1 MTRSAAATLPTLA
14 TPRSGSSPL
23 RSAFSLLE
31 VLIAMFILT
40 VGMLGIAAAVVIG
53 NASALQALVA
63 DRVASVGRNGLAEVR
78 TRELL
83 DSTRWL
89 NADGSPVVKNPDEP
103 FAAGDAFCIDPLYIA
118 TVNATQTQIPN
129 PRTACLVRFPY
140 SSTTPSSPPYF
151 ESSPYLPAPQAC
163 LAMQRVT
170 LNIAPVQPPTVP
182 QLQQILMNPRLFE
195 RIFVAEDDLNVDL
208 TTLSRPRLLFRTDTG
223 QTLPL
228 PVLPRDAGGGTPL
241 YPDYQGM
248 YSWMVT
254 VVPDIPRGTIDQ
266 QKYIVSVVV
275 FRNRV
280 LLPPDDP
287 SLETPAERVAVANML
302 GGGDVRLSVL
312 ASDLQKPGGGSYNA
326 AEYLRVREGQYILL
340 AGRQLVT
347 PGNPGVFQ
355 NVFLWY
361 RVIATGELY
370 QPSDPKPFTGD
381 SNHYYREFTLAGP
394 DWNPAWCAQTDSDG
408 DGTPEVQAILCSEV
422 YGVYSQV
429 MEPDALSRF
438 SVPVR

>member
-14 TPRSGSSPL
+14 TLPSGNSPL

-53 NASALQALVA
+53 NASALRALVA

-78 TRELL
+78 TREML
-83 DSTRWL
+83 DPNRWVDV
-89 NADGSPVVKNPDEP
+89 AGSPVLANRDPPVPG
-103 FAAGDAFCIDPLYIA
+103 AAFCIDPLYVA
-118 TVNATQTQIPN
+118 TVNGQQGEVPN
-129 PRTACLVRFPY
+129 SLSPQLACFPFY
-140 SSTTPSSPPYF
+140 TTDDI
-151 ESSPYLPAPQAC
+151 LT
-163 LAMQRVT
+163 MQRVT

-182 QLQQILMNPRLFE
+182 ELQEILKKMLTKPWLFE

-208 TTLSRPRLLFRTDTG
+208 TTLSRPRLLFRTFRTDTG
-223 QTLPL
+223 ATVTLPVPAL
-228 PVLPRDAGGGTPL
+228 PGDTGTPLYPDDQLL

-254 VVPDIPRGTIDQ
+254 VVPDIPRGATIDQ

-287 SLETPAERVAVANML
+287 TLDTPAERVAVANML
-302 GGGDVRLSVL
+302 GGGDIRLSVP
-312 ASDLQKPGGGSYNA
+312 ASTLQKPGGGSYDA
-326 AEYLRVREGQYILL
+326 AEYLGVREGQYILL

-347 PGNPGVFQ
+347 PDNPDVFHK
-355 NVFLWY
+355 VFLWY

-370 QPSDPKPFTGD
+370 QPSD
-381 SNHYYREFTLAGP
+381 NRYYREFTLAGP
-394 DWNPAWCAQTDSDG
+394 DWNRDWCVQNDTDG
-408 DGTPEVQAILCSEV
+408 DGTPLEAQAILCSEV

>member
-14 TPRSGSSPL
+14 TLPSGNSPL

-53 NASALQALVA
+53 NASALRALVA

-78 TRELL
+78 TREML
-83 DSTRWL
+83 DPNRWL
-89 NADGSPVVKNPDEP
+89 DVAGSPVLANRDPPVP
-103 FAAGDAFCIDPLYIA
+103 AGAAFCIDPLYVA
-118 TVNATQTQIPN
+118 TVNGQQGEVPN
-129 PRTACLVRFPY
+129 SLSERLARFPFY
-140 SSTTPSSPPYF
+140 TTAGI
-151 ESSPYLPAPQAC
+151 LT
-163 LAMQRVT
+163 MQRVT
-170 LNIAPVQPPTVP
+170 LNIAPEQPPTVP

-208 TTLSRPRLLFRTDTG
+208 TTLSRPRLLFRTFRTDTG
-223 QTLPL
+223 ATATLPVPAL
-228 PVLPRDAGGGTPL
+228 PGDTGGGTPL

-254 VVPDIPRGTIDQ
+254 VVPDIPRGATIDQ

-287 SLETPAERVAVANML
+287 TLETPAERVAVANML

-312 ASDLQKPGGGSYNA
+312 ASNLQKPGGGSYNA
-326 AEYLRVREGQYILL
+326 AEYLGVREGQYILL

-347 PGNPGVFQ
+347 PDNPGVFHK
-355 NVFLWY
+355 VFLWY

-370 QPSDPKPFTGD
+370 QPSDSKPFTKD

-394 DWNPAWCAQTDSDG
+394 DWNRAWCVQNDTDG
-408 DGTPEVQAILCSEV
+408 DGTPLEAQAILCSEV

-429 MEPDALSRF
+429 MEPDALSRL